1 MNLVKVYV
9 LHTRPWRD
17 SSLLAD
23 LLSQQHGRV
32 RAIARGQRRQS
43 SRQRGNICQPF
54 RPLLAGFS
62 GRGELK
68 TLSRLEADG
77 PMSSLPGERLYAGF
91 YANELLLRSMPEADP
106 HPRLFN
112 SYQQLVLALAT
123 PATDVEPLLR
133 GFERVLLEEMGYG
146 IDFQHEADT
155 GELLRPGL
163 EYQFVVGAGFVPVES
178 RNSQMGPSYPG
189 AELLRVEKGQFEA
202 ASTRAVA
209 KQLMRVALVPLL
221 GDRPLNSRML
231 YQPTAGP
238 KPAAA
243 VSGNN
248 PTDG

>member
-1 MNLVKVYV
+1 MNLLKVYV

-17 SSLLAD
+17 SSLLVD
-23 LLSQQHGRV
+23 LLVQHHGRV

-68 TLSRLEADG
+68 TVSRLEADG

-133 GFERVLLEEMGYG
+133 GFERILLEEMGYG
-146 IDFQHEADT
+146 IDFRHEADS
-155 GELLRPGL
+155 GDLLQPGL
-163 EYQFVVGAGFVPVES
+163 EYQFVAGAGFVPADS
-178 RNSQMGPSYPG
+178 RDSSPGPTYPG
-189 AELLRVEKGQFEA
+189 AELLRVGMGQFEA
-202 ASTRAVA
+202 ASTRTAA
-209 KQLMRVALVPLL
+209 KQLMRAALVPLL
-221 GDRPLNSRML
+221 GDKPLNSRML
-231 YQPTAGP
+231 YRPAAGV
-238 KPAAA
+238 KPATAA
-243 VSGNN
+243 SGNK
-248 PTDG
+248 PADG